1 MRRIDDKQGRGLAG
15 RPTPSPWGDLG
26 LWALSLATA
35 VGLWF
40 FVNTGDG
47 TEDRVMRVRIEPTNV
62 PAGLV
67 LSGTV
72 TEYAELRVRGP
83 SVIVAGID
91 QRRIRGEVDLSDAQ
105 PPRFR
110 EALTEKNFVL
120 PRKVEVRKI
129 APPVAVFELD
139 RLATRT
145 LPVRL
150 ERRGEPPP
158 GQIVGG
164 VEIVPDHVEVVG
176 PAEALAALRD
186 VVTKPLDLA
195 TLGEGGENQQQRGC
209 GVIDHH
215 GGLGTGQGGDQ
226 RFGVHVDLD
235 LDSAGALVR
244 ITPERVL
251 VRVDLETTSADRR
264 FPGVRVSLGGDGAWR
279 ATPSEVTL
287 VLRGAPERLDALA
300 LPGGSVY
307 VDTAGRPVPGSF
319 RSRPSVRLPQGVE
332 LVRIDPGEVLV
343 QSATRGAAGKAEGR
357 Q

>member
-1 MRRIDDKQGRGLAG
+1 VRRIDDKQGRGLAG

-186 VVTKPLDLA
+186 VATKPLDLA
-195 TLGEGGENQQQRGC
+195 TLGEGAQ
-209 GVIDHH
+209 
-215 GGLGTGQGGDQ
+215 
-226 RFGVHVDLD
+226 VDLD

-251 VRVDLETTSADRR
+251 VRVDLETTSAERR

-287 VLRGAPERLDALA
+287 VLRGSPERLDALA

-307 VDTAGRPVPGSF
+307 LDTAGRPVSGSF
-319 RSRPSVRLPQGVE
+319 RSRLSVRLPQGVE

-343 QSATRGAAGKAEGR
+343 QSAPRGAAGKAEGR

>member
-186 VVTKPLDLA
+186 VATKPLDLA
-195 TLGEGGENQQQRGC
+195 TLGEGAQ
-209 GVIDHH
+209 
-215 GGLGTGQGGDQ
+215 
-226 RFGVHVDLD
+226 VDLD

-251 VRVDLETTSADRR
+251 VRVDLETTSAERR
-264 FPGVRVSLGGDGAWR
+264 FPGVRVSLGVDGAWR

-287 VLRGAPERLDALA
+287 VLRGSPERLDALA

-307 VDTAGRPVPGSF
+307 LDTAGRPVSGSF
-319 RSRPSVRLPQGVE
+319 RSRLSVRLPQGVE

-343 QSATRGAAGKAEGR
+343 QSAPRGAAGKAEGR

>member
-164 VEIVPDHVEVVG
+164 VEIVPDHVDVVG

-195 TLGEGGENQQQRGC
+195 TLGEGAQ
-209 GVIDHH
+209 
-215 GGLGTGQGGDQ
+215 
-226 RFGVHVDLD
+226 VDLD

>member
-195 TLGEGGENQQQRGC
+195 TLGEGAQ
-209 GVIDHH
+209 
-215 GGLGTGQGGDQ
+215 
-226 RFGVHVDLD
+226 VDLD

-264 FPGVRVSLGGDGAWR
+264 FPGVRVSLATVYNTLNQFVSAGLMKRITLDTERTYFDTNVSDHHHLFFEENGVLHDIPGDSIRVEGLPEIPAGAKVR
-279 ATPSEVTL
+279 SVEVI
-287 VLRGAPERLDALA
+287 
-300 LPGGSVY
+300 
-307 VDTAGRPVPGSF
+307 
-319 RSRPSVRLPQGVE
+319 VRMTGTQ
-332 LVRIDPGEVLV
+332 
-343 QSATRGAAGKAEGR
+343 T
-357 Q
+357 

>member
-176 PAEALAALRD
+176 PAEALAALRA

-195 TLGEGGENQQQRGC
+195 TLGEGAQ
-209 GVIDHH
+209 
-215 GGLGTGQGGDQ
+215 
-226 RFGVHVDLD
+226 VDLD

>member
-139 RLATRT
+139 RLTTRT

-150 ERRGEPPP
+150 ERRGEPPS
-158 GQIVGG
+158 GQVVGG

-176 PAEALAALRD
+176 PAEALAALCD
-186 VVTKPLDLA
+186 VATKPLDLA
-195 TLGEGGENQQQRGC
+195 TLGEGAQ
-209 GVIDHH
+209 
-215 GGLGTGQGGDQ
+215 
-226 RFGVHVDLD
+226 VDLD

-251 VRVDLETTSADRR
+251 VRVDLETTSAERR

>member
-1 MRRIDDKQGRGLAG
+1 
-15 RPTPSPWGDLG
+15 
-26 LWALSLATA
+26 
-35 VGLWF
+35 
-40 FVNTGDG
+40 
-47 TEDRVMRVRIEPTNV
+47 
-62 PAGLV
+62 
-67 LSGTV
+67 
-72 TEYAELRVRGP
+72 
-83 SVIVAGID
+83 
-91 QRRIRGEVDLSDAQ
+91 
-105 PPRFR
+105 
-110 EALTEKNFVL
+110 
-120 PRKVEVRKI
+120 VRKI

-186 VVTKPLDLA
+186 VATKPLDLA
-195 TLGEGGENQQQRGC
+195 TLGEGAQ
-209 GVIDHH
+209 
-215 GGLGTGQGGDQ
+215 
-226 RFGVHVDLD
+226 VDLD

-251 VRVDLETTSADRR
+251 VRVDLETTSAERR

-307 VDTAGRPVPGSF
+307 VDTADRPVSGSF

>member
-195 TLGEGGENQQQRGC
+195 TLGEGAQ
-209 GVIDHH
+209 
-215 GGLGTGQGGDQ
+215 
-226 RFGVHVDLD
+226 VDLD

-251 VRVDLETTSADRR
+251 VRVDLEITSADRR

>member
-1 MRRIDDKQGRGLAG
+1 VRRIDDKQGRGLAG

-195 TLGEGGENQQQRGC
+195 TLGEGAQ
-209 GVIDHH
+209 
-215 GGLGTGQGGDQ
+215 
-226 RFGVHVDLD
+226 VDLD